1 MIFPKIKTL
10 SQKMAVKKGFFI
22 NVLKIFLNKLF
33 IPKKFKLLKKKQVA
47 INLPDMSTASTEL
60 KG

>member
-1 MIFPKIKTL
+1 
-10 SQKMAVKKGFFI
+10 MAVKKGFFI
-22 NVLKIFLNKLF
+22 NVLKIFLN
-33 IPKKFKLLKKKQVA
+33 KLLKKKQVA

>member
-1 MIFPKIKTL
+1 MTNSVMIFPKIKTL

-22 NVLKIFLNKLF
+22 NVLKIFLNKL
-33 IPKKFKLLKKKQVA
+33 LKKKQVA

>member
-22 NVLKIFLNKLF
+22 NVLKIFQN
-33 IPKKFKLLKKKQVA
+33 KLLKKKQVA
-47 INLPDMSTASTEL
+47 INLPDMSTASTEF